1 MANLAAWLYGC
12 FLLCAVARA
21 SHTPL
26 SPSPPQ
32 PPAGIGKEQFEA
44 LVEAIGAAVVRKLD
58 ARQAEKGTTAPPAA
72 PAGAREDELEG
83 RVSESVARSR
93 EALAAFPELARR
105 LIALPSLVREA
116 GAGRSLSAFLAV

>member
-1 MANLAAWLYGC
+1 MASLAAWLYGC
-12 FLLCAVARA
+12 VLLCAVARA

-26 SPSPPQ
+26 SPNPPR
-32 PPAGIGKEQFEA
+32 PPAGIGKEQFDA

-58 ARQAEKGTTAPPAA
+58 ARQAKGTTAPPAA
-72 PAGAREDELEG
+72 PAEAREDELEG
-83 RVSESVARSR
+83 RVSEFVARSR

-105 LIALPSLVREA
+105 LIALLYLVREA